1 MCVMTRFFSKPYPRK
16 QILVRYVAAI
26 NIKDLKNI
34 DIDDDYTFVHQRD
47 AWNWIHSTFGYNSAW
62 KVFER
67 TFQATIKETKRPKE
81 CPRAKPPKHT
91 PDPNSRYII
100 SYSPQMALFVSEYCA
115 GNMEQDLQT
124 ALKRDQRMRKKADA
138 YKRLPHLKWKYSYS
152 GNPYIK
158 YHGFIATV
166 FKKKGP
172 QIYSNNLGFGI
183 IIKHK
188 DSCYSRFSERYY
200 PSKDQAKLEA
210 LKTILKVEEKYGEDY
225 DKWLTKGQF
234 ETDFPYG

>member
-34 DIDDDYTFVHQRD
+34 DIDDDYTFVYQRD

-115 GNMEQDLQT
+115 SYPYTAQVERLKKIYNSPYMLGQSPTGNYQLYRIYQKSAETIAEMI
-124 ALKRDQRMRKKADA
+124 
-138 YKRLPHLKWKYSYS
+138 P
-152 GNPYIK
+152 NP
-158 YHGFIATV
+158 
-166 FKKKGP
+166 
-172 QIYSNNLGFGI
+172 
-183 IIKHK
+183 
-188 DSCYSRFSERYY
+188 
-200 PSKDQAKLEA
+200 
-210 LKTILKVEEKYGEDY
+210 
-225 DKWLTKGQF
+225 
-234 ETDFPYG
+234 